1 MAFFQEKRDLFLRIQ
16 RQARETSTAKARGT
30 AVTEGSERKKSDSLK
45 KSQPY
50 GRRRSKDA
58 GEIDTSHS
66 TDTESEAEAECSI
79 ELIDVPRYAIG
90 KSSLNTDR
98 ANGDRQETSTASTG
112 VEQRSGSPSHIRHDY
127 EGDLIKSGK
136 GSYSNIQPSGILS
149 DSRVVQSTNDQ
160 PRGENMSG
168 VHGMSD
174 SRAVQSTIVQVRR
187 DSTCTSC
194 VHGMSDSSAVQS
206 TNAKV
211 RNENIDRRHDMTE

>member
-1 MAFFQEKRDLFLRIQ
+1 MAFFQQQRDLFLRIQ

-50 GRRRSKDA
+50 GRQRSKEA

-66 TDTESEAEAECSI
+66 TESEAEAECSI
-79 ELIDVPRYAIG
+79 ELFDVPRHAIG

-127 EGDLIKSGK
+127 EGDLIISGK
-136 GSYSNIQPSGILS
+136 GSYSNIQPSDNQS

-168 VHGMSD
+168 VHSMSD
-174 SRAVQSTIVQVRR
+174 SRAVQSTY
-187 DSTCTSC
+187 
-194 VHGMSDSSAVQS
+194 
-206 TNAKV
+206 AKV